1 MTPHDEWWPEPDEPP
16 AWLGVLGIA
25 ALALTAGAAVVVLA
39 WLVVEIVK
47 GVLL

>member
-1 MTPHDEWWPEPDEPP
+1 MTPHEEWWPEPDEPP
-16 AWLGVLGIA
+16 AWLGVLGLAAA
-25 ALALTAGAAVVVLA
+25 ALSAGAVVGLA